1 MTLVDAKVST
11 SLRWLRAL
19 VLAFVVMGTGAV
31 AHVAADGLLPSPG
44 VLFLLFVATVVV
56 TALLL
61 GRPASTLRVVA
72 LTVGGQ
78 AAVHAVLTMS
88 AGHVGDPAS
97 ASMARP
103 QPRAFDPHAAGSL
116 YEQYEQTRP
125 QVEAQLAVPD
135 GVVHLF
141 TDLTGPHA
149 PMMVVHMLAAAAV
162 GLWLAVGE
170 RALWALLALAVAVV
184 VPVLRAVLVG
194 PAVAAPKPS
203 ATHAVAFPRH
213 LVALSRSLARRGP
226 PALLP
231 A

>member
-1 MTLVDAKVST
+1 MST
-11 SLRWLRAL
+11 TLRWLRAL

-31 AHVAADGLLPSPG
+31 AHVAADGLLPSTWA
-44 VLFLLFVATVVV
+44 LFWLFVGTT
-56 TALLL
+56 TAIAMLL
-61 GRPASTLRVVA
+61 GKPASTLRIVA

-88 AGHVGDPAS
+88 SGHVGDPVTA
-97 ASMARP
+97 AAARP
-103 QPRAFDPHAAGSL
+103 QPRAIDPHAAGTL
-116 YEQYEQTRP
+116 FEQYEQSRP
-125 QVEAQLAVPD
+125 QVEAQLAIPD

-149 PMMVVHMLAAAAV
+149 PMMVVHLLAAAAV

-170 RALWALLALAVAVV
+170 RALWELIALAVAVV
-184 VPVLRAVLVG
+184 VPVLRVALVG
-194 PAVAAPKPS
+194 PATPAPKPS
-203 ATHAVAFPRH
+203 TTHAVAAPRH

-226 PALLP
+226 PVLLP